1 MNIYRFVHLNVH
13 SHYSLMNSCAEIREL
28 VDAAVKD
35 KMPGMALTDSGVMF
49 GIMEFFDYVSRI
61 NEKRRQDKQTP
72 FKPIIGCQLFVPSF
86 KAKETVA
93 ESESK
98 LFHVIVLAKN
108 MQGYLNLIQLTS
120 KWEFGPNRHAVDYES
135 MAEYRNGLIVLY
147 GGDGSEAADCVMRD
161 DMQGLDESILWFKKT
176 FGENFYI
183 EVQRNTGKEVDE
195 QNPDKL
201 IVEQQK
207 VTAVLAEK
215 AKAFGVKIVATNNV
229 RYVKPE
235 DWAPYLTQKCV
246 AKRVTKFDDGRW
258 TPSHFRSLKSRKE
271 MCGLFTDMPEAVENT
286 MEIFDKV
293 EFFDIKKKPSA
304 PSVEI
309 PVSFTGT
316 ESEEDGRQQA
326 YLEYLTQEKAKIIYG
341 ELLPKEVIDRL
352 RYELDVIGQK
362 KVASYFLFLEEVVR
376 VAQTELDT
384 WVGPGRSS
392 APGSLVCYCL
402 GITKIDPLKYGLLFE
417 RFINPEKNIYPDIDL
432 DFEEEGK
439 ERVQEWLKSKYG
451 EECCASVIC
460 FGSFIP
466 NTALKTVAKAR
477 KQLTPET
484 EKVIEK
490 LSYKN
495 LYPWRSL
502 KDAMMFDEGIKK
514 LMRKSDPEMRAM
526 LKESA
531 VLDNTVNSL
540 GIHACAFVVSDSP
553 IVYYAPVTVAKYKDE
568 EGNIHRIN
576 CVEYDSRHVE
586 KSGLVEF
593 DFLTLSALS
602 QIKEMVKM
610 IKDETGEEIDIEQI
624 SLDDAETIRLFQNG
638 QTEQVF
644 QFEPEGMQLILME
657 LHPESFEDLSVINS
671 LYRLD
676 TLNEMRTYFA
686 RKKGRKPIK
695 YAAPF
700 MEECLQDTYG
710 VIVYQ
715 EQTMMMAQ
723 VIGGFTP
730 GQSDMLR
737 KAIARGEVS
746 ALFAMEAKFMEGG
759 LKNGYK
765 KNDIKK
771 AWREMR
777 LKGEYSFNKSH
788 AVCYTLIGYQMG
800 YLKAHFPE
808 MFKKVMD
815 EYES

>member
-13 SHYSLMNSCAEIREL
+13 SHYSLMNSCAEIHEL

-35 KMPGMALTDSGVMF
+35 KMPGIALTDSGVMF
-49 GIMEFFDYVSRI
+49 GTMEFFDYVNRI
-61 NEKRRQDKQTP
+61 NVKRLQNKQTA

-86 KAKETVA
+86 NDIA
-93 ESESK
+93 ESGSK

-108 MQGYLNLIQLTS
+108 MQGYMNLMHLAS
-120 KWEFGPNRHAVDYES
+120 KWEFGPDRHSVDYKS
-135 MAEYRNGLIVLY
+135 MGEYHDGLIVLY

-161 DMQGLDESILWFKKT
+161 DMQGLDESIQWFKKT
-176 FGENFYI
+176 FGEDFYI

-201 IVEQQK
+201 IIEQQK

-235 DWAPYLTQKCV
+235 DWAANLTLKCA
-246 AKRVTKFDDGRW
+246 AKGMTKIDDGRW
-258 TPSHFRSLKSRKE
+258 TPFHFRSLKSRKE
-271 MCGLFTDMPEAVENT
+271 MCGLFVDMPEAVENT

-293 EFFDIKKKPSA
+293 EFFDIRKTPNV
-304 PSVEI
+304 PSVKI
-309 PVSFTGT
+309 PESFAKAKT
-316 ESEEDGRQQA
+316 DNDVLQQK
-326 YLEYLTQEKAKIIYG
+326 YLEHLIHEKAKCIYG
-341 ELLPKEVIDRL
+341 EKLPIEVEDRI
-352 RYELDVIGQK
+352 RYELNVIGQK

-417 RFINPEKNIYPDIDL
+417 RFINLEKNIYPDIDL

-439 ERVQEWLKSKYG
+439 GRVQEWLRSKYG
-451 EECCASVIC
+451 NECYAKIITFRTFTPS
-460 FGSFIP
+460 
-466 NTALKTVAKAR
+466 TALKTVAQVR
-477 KQLTPET
+477 KKLTPET
-484 EKVIEK
+484 RAVMEK

-502 KDAMMFDEGIKK
+502 KDAMMFDDEIKA
-514 LMRKSDPEMRAM
+514 LLRKSDPDMRAM

-531 VLDNTVNSL
+531 VLDNTVNQV

-568 EGNIHRIN
+568 EGNMNRIN

-602 QIKEMVKM
+602 QIKEMVKI
-610 IKDETGEEIDIEQI
+610 IKDETGEDIDIEQI

-644 QFEPEGMQLILME
+644 QFESEGLQLILME

-700 MEECLQDTYG
+700 MEEYLQDTYG

-715 EQTMMMAQ
+715 EQTMKIAQ
-723 VIGGFTP
+723 AIGGFTP
-730 GQSDMLR
+730 GQSDLLR
-737 KAIARGEVS
+737 KAIAGGEVS
-746 ALFAMEAKFMEGG
+746 ALCAMEAKFMEGG
-759 LKNGYK
+759 LKNGYAK
-765 KNDIKK
+765 KDIKK
-771 AWREMR
+771 AWKEIR
-777 LKGEYSFNKSH
+777 LKGKYTFNKSH

-800 YLKAHFPE
+800 YLKTHFPGV
-808 MFKKVMD
+808 FKKVMA
-815 EYES
+815 EYEC

>member
-86 KAKETVA
+86 KAKETAA

-120 KWEFGPNRHAVDYES
+120 KWEFGPNRHAVDYVS

-195 QNPDKL
+195 LNPDKL

-293 EFFDIKKKPSA
+293 EFFDIRKKPSA

-309 PVSFTGT
+309 PESFTGT

-341 ELLPKEVIDRL
+341 ELLPEEVIDRL

-376 VAQTELDT
+376 VAQTELGT

-417 RFINPEKNIYPDIDL
+417 RFINLEKNIYPDIDL
-432 DFEEEGK
+432 DFEVEGK

-451 EECCASVIC
+451 EYCCANVIC
-460 FGSFIP
+460 FRSFIP
-466 NTALKTVAKAR
+466 STALKTVAKVR
-477 KQLTPET
+477 ERLTPET

-490 LSYKN
+490 LSYEN

-502 KDAMMFDEGIKK
+502 KDAMMFDEDIKK
-514 LMRKSDPEMRAM
+514 LMRKCDPEMRAM
-526 LKESA
+526 LKDSA
-531 VLDNTVNSL
+531 VLDNTVNQV

-568 EGNIHRIN
+568 EGNMHRMN

-624 SLDDAETIRLFQNG
+624 SLDDAETLRLFQNG

-644 QFEPEGMQLILME
+644 QFESEGMQLILME

-700 MEECLQDTYG
+700 MEKCLQDTYG

-715 EQTMMMAQ
+715 EQTMKMAQ

>member
-1 MNIYRFVHLNVH
+1 MIIYRFVHLNVH
-13 SHYSLMNSCAEIREL
+13 SHYSLMNSCAGAHEL

-35 KMPGMALTDSGVMF
+35 KMPGLALTDSGVMF
-49 GIMEFFDYVSRI
+49 GAMEFFDYVSRI
-61 NEKRRQDKQTP
+61 NEKRLQDKQTP

-86 KAKETVA
+86 NAIVTDA

-120 KWEFGPNRHAVDYES
+120 KWKFGPNRNAVDYES
-135 MAEYRNGLIVLY
+135 LAEYRDGLIVLY

-161 DMQGLDESILWFKKT
+161 DMQGLDESIQWFKKT
-176 FGENFYI
+176 FGEDFYI

-207 VTAVLAEK
+207 VTAVLAAK

-246 AKRVTKFDDGRW
+246 AKRMTKFDDGRW
-258 TPSHFRSLKSRKE
+258 TPSHFRNLKSRKE
-271 MCGLFTDMPEAVENT
+271 MCGLFTDMPEAVEST

-293 EFFDIKKKPSA
+293 EFFDIRKKPFA

-309 PVSFTGT
+309 PESFNRTK
-316 ESEEDGRQQA
+316 SEEDSRQQA
-326 YLEYLTQEKAKIIYG
+326 YLEHLTLEKAKIIYG
-341 ELLPKEVIDRL
+341 GLLPEEVIDRL
-352 RYELDVIGQK
+352 RYELDVIRQK

-432 DFEEEGK
+432 DFEEDGK

-451 EECCASVIC
+451 EECCANVIC

-466 NTALKTVAKAR
+466 STALKTVAKVR
-477 KQLTPET
+477 ERLTPET

-490 LSYKN
+490 LSYEN

-502 KDAMMFDEGIKK
+502 KDAMMFDEDIKK
-514 LMRKSDPEMRAM
+514 LMRKSDSEMRAM

-531 VLDNTVNSL
+531 VLENTVNRL

-553 IVYYAPVTVAKYKDE
+553 IVCNAPVTVAKYKDE
-568 EGNIHRIN
+568 DGNTNRMN
-576 CVEYDSRHVE
+576 CVEYENRYIE
-586 KSGLVEF
+586 KSGLVAF
-593 DFLTLSALS
+593 DFLSLGALS
-602 QIKEMVKM
+602 LIKEMVKI
-610 IKDETGEEIDIEQI
+610 IKEDTGQDIDIEHI
-624 SLDDAETIRLFQNG
+624 PMDDVETIQLFHKG
-638 QTEQVF
+638 QTEKVF
-644 QFEPEGMQLILME
+644 QFSGEGMQLNLMGM
-657 LHPESFEDLSVINS
+657 HPENFEDLAVINS
-671 LYRLD
+671 LYRVG
-676 TLNEMRTYFA
+676 TWEVMRKYFE
-686 RKKGRKPIK
+686 RKKGRKPVK
-695 YAAPF
+695 FSAPF
-700 MEECLQDTYG
+700 MEDFLGETYG
-710 VIVYQ
+710 IIVYQ
-715 EQTMMMAQ
+715 EQIMKIAQ

-730 GQSDMLR
+730 GESDKLR
-737 KAIARGEVS
+737 KAIFKDDVITLCVMEKKFVKT
-746 ALFAMEAKFMEGG
+746 AMEKGYAK
-759 LKNGYK
+759 K
-765 KNDIKK
+765 DIKK
-771 AWREMR
+771 AWMEMTLNGR
-777 LKGEYSFNKSH
+777 GTFNKSH
-788 AVCYTLIGYQMG
+788 AVCYTWIAYQMG
-800 YLKAHFPE
+800 YLKAHYPE
-808 MFKKVMD
+808 VFTKVMD
-815 EYES
+815 ANGS

>member
-13 SHYSLMNSCAEIREL
+13 SHYSLMNGCAEIREL

-35 KMPGMALTDSGVMF
+35 KMPGIALTDSGVMS
-49 GIMEFFDYVSRI
+49 GTMEFFDYISHI
-61 NEKRRQDKQTP
+61 NEKRQQDKQTP
-72 FKPIIGCQLFVPSF
+72 FKPIIGCLLFVPSI
-86 KAKETVA
+86 KAKETAA

-135 MAEYRNGLIVLY
+135 MAEYRDGLIVLY
-147 GGDGSEAADCVMRD
+147 GGDGSEAADCVMCD
-161 DMQGLDESILWFKKT
+161 DMKRLDESIQWFKKT

-183 EVQRNTGKEVDE
+183 EVQRNTGEEVDE

-201 IVEQQK
+201 IIEQQK

-235 DWAPYLTQKCV
+235 DWVPYLTQKCV
-246 AKRVTKFDDGRW
+246 AKRMTKFDDGRW

-293 EFFDIKKKPSA
+293 EFFDIRKTPSA

-309 PVSFTGT
+309 PESFTGT
-316 ESEEDGRQQA
+316 ASEEDCRQQA

-341 ELLPKEVIDRL
+341 ELLPVEVIDRL

-432 DFEEEGK
+432 DFEAEGK

-451 EECCASVIC
+451 EDCCANVIC

-466 NTALKTVAKAR
+466 STALKAVAKAR

-484 EKVIEK
+484 EKVIER
-490 LSYKN
+490 LSYEN
-495 LYPWRSL
+495 LNPWRSL
-502 KDAMMFDEGIKK
+502 KDAMMFDEDIKK
-514 LMRKSDPEMRAM
+514 LMRKSDPEMRVM
-526 LKESA
+526 IKESA
-531 VLDNTVNSL
+531 VLDNTVNRL

-553 IVYYAPVTVAKYKDE
+553 VVCNAPVTVAKYKDGD
-568 EGNIHRIN
+568 GNTHRIN
-576 CVEYDSRHVE
+576 CVEYENRYIE
-586 KSGLVEF
+586 KSGLVAF
-593 DFLTLSALS
+593 DFLSLDALS

-610 IKDETGEEIDIEQI
+610 IKEDTGQDIDIEHI
-624 SLDDAETIRLFQNG
+624 PLDDAETIQLFQKG
-638 QTEQVF
+638 LVEKVF
-644 QFEPEGMQLILME
+644 QFESKYIQVILMAM
-657 LHPESFEDLSVINS
+657 HPECFEDLTVINS

-676 TLNEMRTYFA
+676 TLDEMRTYFA
-686 RKKGRKPIK
+686 RKKGRRPTK

-700 MEECLQDTYG
+700 MEVYLQDTYG

-715 EQTMMMAQ
+715 EQIMKMAQ
-723 VIGGFTP
+723 AIGGFTP

-737 KAIARGEVS
+737 KVIVRGAES
-746 ALFAMEAKFMEGG
+746 TLCALEMKFMEGG

-765 KNDIKK
+765 KSDIKK
-771 AWREMR
+771 VWREMR
-777 LKGEYSFNKSH
+777 LKGKNSFNKSH

-800 YLKAHFPE
+800 YLKTHFPE
-808 MFKKVMD
+808 VFKKVMD
-815 EYES
+815 EYGS

>member
-13 SHYSLMNSCAEIREL
+13 SHYSLMNSCAEVRKL

-49 GIMEFFDYVSRI
+49 GTMEFFDYVSRI
-61 NEKRRQDKQTP
+61 NEKRQQDKQKP

-86 KAKETVA
+86 KAKETGA
-93 ESESK
+93 ESGAK
-98 LFHVIVLAKN
+98 LFHVIVLAKT
-108 MQGYLNLIQLTS
+108 MQGYQNLIQLTS
-120 KWEFGPNRHAVDYES
+120 KWEFGPDSHAVDYENI
-135 MAEYRNGLIVLY
+135 AEYRNGLIVLY

-161 DMQGLDESILWFKKT
+161 DMQGLEETILWFKKT
-176 FGENFYI
+176 FGEDFYI

-195 QNPDKL
+195 QNPDNL
-201 IVEQQK
+201 IIEQQK

-246 AKRVTKFDDGRW
+246 AKRMTKFDDGRW

-293 EFFDIKKKPSA
+293 EFFDIRKKPSA

-309 PVSFTGT
+309 PESFTVT

-326 YLEYLTQEKAKIIYG
+326 YLEYLTIEKAKIIYG
-341 ELLPKEVIDRL
+341 ELLPEEVIDRL

-376 VAQTELDT
+376 VAQTELGT

-417 RFINPEKNIYPDIDL
+417 RFINIEKNNYPNIDL

-439 ERVQEWLKSKYG
+439 ERMQEWLKRKYG
-451 EECCASVIC
+451 AECCANVIC

-466 NTALKTVAKAR
+466 CTALKTVAKAR

-490 LSYKN
+490 LSYEN

-502 KDAMMFDEGIKK
+502 KDAMMFDEDIKK

-531 VLDNTVNSL
+531 VLDNTVNRL

-553 IVYYAPVTVAKYKDE
+553 IVYNAPLTIAKYKDE
-568 EGNIHRIN
+568 DGNTHRMN
-576 CVEYDSRHVE
+576 CIEYENRYIE
-586 KSGLVEF
+586 KVGLVAF
-593 DFLTLSALS
+593 DFLSLDALS
-602 QIKEMVKM
+602 QIKEMVEM
-610 IKDETGEEIDIEQI
+610 IKEDSGQDIDIEHI
-624 SLDDAETIRLFQNG
+624 PLDDAKTIQLFQNG

-644 QFEPEGMQLILME
+644 QFGLKGMQMNLME
-657 LHPESFEDLSVINS
+657 MCPESFEDLAVVNS
-671 LYRLD
+671 LYRSHTLD
-676 TLNEMRTYFA
+676 AMRMYFA

-695 YAAPF
+695 YAASF
-700 MEECLQDTYG
+700 MEEFLQDTYG

-715 EQTMMMAQ
+715 EQIMKMAQ
-723 VIGGFTP
+723 AIGGFTP

-737 KAIARGEVS
+737 KAIAKGAKSVLCE
-746 ALFAMEAKFMEGG
+746 METKFMEGA
-759 LKNGYK
+759 LKNRYAK
-765 KNDIKK
+765 KDVKK
-771 AWREMR
+771 AWKEMQI
-777 LKGEYSFNKSH
+777 KGRYSFNKSH

-800 YLKAHFPE
+800 YLKTHFPE
-808 MFKKVMD
+808 VFKKVLD
-815 EYES
+815 KFES